1 MMSYILFIMTQ
12 SSDPY
17 ALHRISIQI
26 TKSQYEL
33 LKEHSRPGTSIS
45 ELIRRSVDNY
55 FAPVMKEKIIAHEEK
70 VTV

>member
-1 MMSYILFIMTQ
+1 MTQ

-45 ELIRRSVDNY
+45 ELIRRSIDTY
-55 FAPVMKEKIIAHEEK
+55 FAPVMKNELIEHQEKI
-70 VTV
+70 TV